1 MADCVSPPTRSAKA
15 RIVIDMAF
23 DDAVEP
29 GLLEMDL
36 SVLHD
41 LPAPHLRAYAREMVI
56 AEKFQAMVMLGRANI
71 RGARGLSLARRFGG
85 VAHAAVIRPRR
96 FAGQSILLLLPPE

>member
-1 MADCVSPPTRSAKA
+1 MVDTAKTC
-15 RIVIDMAF
+15 IVLAIAF
-23 DDAVEP
+23 GDAVEP

-71 RGARGLSLARRFGG
+71 RGARGLSLARIFEGFGTRS
-85 VAHAAVIRPRR
+85 VIRPR
-96 FAGQSILLLLPPE
+96 

>member
-1 MADCVSPPTRSAKA
+1 MADCVSPPTHYSAKA

-56 AEKFQAMVMLGRANI
+56 AEKFGDGHAGPRQYSWCSRAMI
-71 RGARGLSLARRFGG
+71 GAE
-85 VAHAAVIRPRR
+85 V
-96 FAGQSILLLLPPE
+96 

>member
-85 VAHAAVIRPRR
+85 GGTRSCYPSAPICRTKYLTSASA
-96 FAGQSILLLLPPE
+96 